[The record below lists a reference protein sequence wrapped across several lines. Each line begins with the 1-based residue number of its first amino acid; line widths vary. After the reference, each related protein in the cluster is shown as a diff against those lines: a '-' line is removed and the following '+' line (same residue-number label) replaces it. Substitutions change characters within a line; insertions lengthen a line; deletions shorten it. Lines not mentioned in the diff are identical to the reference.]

1 MPARNTKNVALTD
14 QLATFIDELVE
25 TGRYKSVS
33 EVVRDGLRALQDRM
47 AREAAE
53 LAEIQHRIGR
63 SLDQLDRG
71 EHAEGT
77 LEEIFDRT
85 FDRALDRTKMRS
97 DG

>member
-1 MPARNTKNVALTD
+1 MPARNTKNVALPD
-14 QLATFIDELVE
+14 QLAAFIDDLVE
-25 TGRYKSVS
+25 TGRYKSAS

-77 LEEIFDRT
+77 LEEIFDRA
-85 FDRALDRTKMRS
+85 FDRALERTKTRH

>member
-14 QLATFIDELVE
+14 QLVTFIDDLVE

-71 EHAEGT
+71 ENADGT
-77 LEEIFDRT
+77 LEEIFDRA
-85 FDRALDRTKMRS
+85 FDGALDRTKMHQ